1 MPWTKD
7 NNNEFLR
14 LLKELNHSVKSR
26 QGVGGGEIPK
36 ESEQEGD
43 GNGLVDQARD
53 ENDAVKFYSEL
64 FSSI

>member
-14 LLKELNHSVKSR
+14 LLKELDRSVKSR
-26 QGVGGGEIPK
+26 QGADEEIPK
-36 ESEQEGD
+36 EPEIEGD
-43 GNGLVDQARD
+43 GNGLVDQVRD
-53 ENDAVKFYSEL
+53 KNDVVKIYSEY